1 MPRRPKLTHA
11 EKKTALI
18 SRVEALVD
26 QILDWEEGHSRPN
39 LTQIEDQ
46 ALSLRQRFGQ
56 ALTES
61 VIAGQENVV
70 PLHLPACAQCSK
82 PIRPKG
88 AKRKIV
94 ISRVGELGL
103 ERSHFYCP
111 RCERGF
117 LPLDEQLGVHDA
129 HCRHRWPRMRCGYTD
144 MLRARS
150 PHRC

>member
-70 PLHLPACAQCSK
+70 PLHLPTCAQCSK
-82 PIRPKG
+82 PIRPQRGKTQDSDLACG
-88 AKRKIV
+88 RIG
-94 ISRVGELGL
+94 VGTQSLL
-103 ERSHFYCP
+103 
-111 RCERGF
+111 
-117 LPLDEQLGVHDA
+117 LPAL
-129 HCRHRWPRMRCGYTD
+129 
-144 MLRARS
+144 
-150 PHRC
+150 